1 MLLCRY
7 HTRGIFQ
14 CGSNKWTQMYNILSA
29 IHAIYNRG
37 YAQHHEW
44 LANNMSSKYPH
55 VFEINN

>member
-1 MLLCRY
+1 MLPCRY
-7 HTRGIFQ
+7 HIQPRHIPMGVL
-14 CGSNKWTQMYNILSA
+14 QMYNILSA